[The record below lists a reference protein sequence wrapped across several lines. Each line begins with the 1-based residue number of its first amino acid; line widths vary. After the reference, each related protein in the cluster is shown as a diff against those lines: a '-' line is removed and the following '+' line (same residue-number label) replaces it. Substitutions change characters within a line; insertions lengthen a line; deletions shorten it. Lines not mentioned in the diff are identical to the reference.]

1 VSLVRELVRPFFP
14 PDHFLSQDAQRTSEG
29 RVGEVDRVTITFDDE
44 AMLLSAN
51 DQDSFDVIL
60 LDSVIS
66 LLISIR
72 PIFQPGG

>member
-1 VSLVRELVRPFFP
+1 
-14 PDHFLSQDAQRTSEG
+14 
-29 RVGEVDRVTITFDDE
+29 VTITFDDE